1 MKTSIVILTHN
12 QLDYTKLCIES
23 IRKFTVTGSYEL
35 IVVDNASTDG
45 TISWLN
51 EQGDIRTIF
60 NESNLGFPKGCNQ
73 GIAISTGDNILLLN
87 NDTVVTERWLEQLTT
102 ALYSEDSVGAVSC
115 VTNNCSYAQKISTNY
130 NNLEQMQ
137 QFAAEYNVTDPT
149 KWEERL
155 KLIGFCYLIKS
166 TVIDRIGVL
175 DEIFSPGN
183 FEDDDYSL
191 RIRKAGY
198 KLLLC
203 KDTFI
208 HHFGSVSFGEMSA
221 KYSQI
226 LRNNARKYENKWGF
240 SPLYSQHIRME
251 VINLIDEPSDMPIN
265 VLEVGCACGGTLL
278 EIKNRFKNSNLY
290 GIELNEKA
298 AEVAKIIA
306 DVQPENIEN
315 DGMNYEEGFF
325 DYIIFA
331 DVLEHL
337 YDPWNV
343 LINIR
348 KYLKPTGKLLI
359 SLPNIMHH
367 SVMSD
372 LLVEGNFTYAE
383 AGILDRTHMRFFTLK
398 EIQRMSFSTG
408 YNINHIGGVST
419 GVSQEEEIFIDRLNK
434 LGETDLRAQFGTYQY
449 IMSSSKNLLYDIIL
463 TIMDF
468 KDQPITIV
476 EKLRDYN
483 IQDILSMVNVLFKD
497 DDYSKTEVLNLL
509 GVVHFENGEYKRVL
523 PFFEQAHLTDMINS
537 EVLYNISYFLY
548 FIGEVSAAE
557 EYRNEL
563 RKIDKQAH
571 EDLSEVVKE
580 MVISF

>member
-1 MKTSIVILTHN
+1 MKTSIVILTYN

-23 IRKFTVTGSYEL
+23 IRKFTAPGSYEL

-45 TISWLN
+45 TISWLH
-51 EQGDIRTIF
+51 EQGDIKTIF

-73 GIAISTGDNILLLN
+73 GIAISSGDNILLLN

-102 ALYSEDSVGAVSC
+102 ALYSDDTVGAVSC
-115 VTNNCSYAQKISTNY
+115 VTNNCSYAQKITTSYT
-130 NNLEQMQ
+130 NLEQMQ
-137 QFAAEYNVTDPT
+137 RFAAEYNATDPT
-149 KWEERL
+149 KWDERL

-251 VINLIDEPSDMPIN
+251 VIKLIDEPTDSPIN

-278 EIKNRFKNSNLY
+278 EIKNRYKNSHLY

-306 DVQPENIEN
+306 DVQPENVEN
-315 DGMNYEEGFF
+315 DVMNYEEGFF

-343 LINIR
+343 LTNIR

-408 YNINHIGGVST
+408 YKITQIGGVST
-419 GVSQEEEIFIDRLNK
+419 GISKKEEVFIDRLNM
-434 LGETDLRAQFGTYQY
+434 LSESDLKAQFGTYQY
-449 IMSSSKNLLYDIIL
+449 ILSSSKNPLYDVML

-468 KDQPITIV
+468 KDQPHTIV
-476 EKLRDYN
+476 EKLQEYAV
-483 IQDILSMVNVLFKD
+483 QDIISMVNVLFKD
-497 DDYSKTEVLNLL
+497 DSKTEVLNLL
-509 GVVHFENGEYKRVL
+509 GVGHFENGKYERVL
-523 PFFEQAHLTDMINS
+523 PFFEQAHLADMFNS
-537 EVLYNISYFLY
+537 EALYNISYFLY
-548 FIGEVSAAE
+548 FIGENSAAD
-557 EYRNEL
+557 EYRDEL
-563 RKIDKQAH
+563 RNVDKQAY

-580 MVISF
+580 MMVSN